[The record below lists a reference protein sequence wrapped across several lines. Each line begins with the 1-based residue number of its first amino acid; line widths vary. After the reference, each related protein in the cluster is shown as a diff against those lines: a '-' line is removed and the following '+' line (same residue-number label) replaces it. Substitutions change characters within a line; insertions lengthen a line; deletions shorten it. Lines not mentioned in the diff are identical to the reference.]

1 MGSRVLYRAR
11 RCRPCPVGQESNEA
25 TDACRC
31 MSGYFNTL
39 RSVKCH
45 QIDYSITAQS
55 PSACGELSTLN
66 QRMQTQ
72 CVEEAKGDVLQIA
85 DGWNMMN
92 RVDGSVSV
100 FACQIEGACPG
111 ITAVAGVNQTVCAT
125 GYDGILCGLCADDYA
140 MAGDGTCGKC
150 SELTV
155 LGVIIVI
162 LGVSILIALLT
173 QVKKWCAN
181 HPCLAPTFIENT
193 GPFPRNL
200 YCIASNGLALP
211 PSYGRRPLPNT
222 PTHTHTPSTHKVFYD
237 TLTPAVI

>member
-45 QIDYSITAQS
+45 QIDYSVTAQS

-85 DGWNMMN
+85 DSYHTVG
-92 RVDGSVSV
+92 
-100 FACQIEGACPG
+100 PG
-111 ITAVAGVNQTVCAT
+111 IPFQQ
-125 GYDGILCGLCADDYA
+125 AD
-140 MAGDGTCGKC
+140 
-150 SELTV
+150 
-155 LGVIIVI
+155 
-162 LGVSILIALLT
+162 
-173 QVKKWCAN
+173 
-181 HPCLAPTFIENT
+181 F
-193 GPFPRNL
+193 R
-200 YCIASNGLALP
+200 
-211 PSYGRRPLPNT
+211 
-222 PTHTHTPSTHKVFYD
+222 
-237 TLTPAVI
+237 